1 MGRLRFLLYK
11 ISKLFPKNY
20 RKPLIMI
27 SSILGL
33 IIFFQIMTSFSGSI
47 YLTSIQQSINDFQRF
62 MLKEGN
68 MGLIIIFILLLIT
81 WLSFRYYKQLQ
92 TMITICYV
100 IVVLL
105 AILPLVVNM

>member
-1 MGRLRFLLYK
+1 MGRLKFLLYK

-20 RKPLIMI
+20 RKPFIMI

-33 IIFFQIMTSFSGSI
+33 IIFFQIMTSFSGSV
-47 YLTSIQQSINDFQRF
+47 YLISMQQCINDFQRF

-68 MGLIIIFILLLIT
+68 MGLIIIFILLLIA

-92 TMITICYV
+92 TAITICYG
-100 IVVLL
+100 IVLLL